1 MRRETEREDFGAC
14 KFRHSRF
21 MRCRIE
27 RLTMTLRDIEAQLET
42 VLPRLRAHGVAKLSV
57 FGSVAQGVARAD
69 SDIDFLVEFA
79 PPSTSDTY
87 FGTLFLLEDVFQRK
101 IDLVEPST
109 LHARIREK
117 VIAEAIRV
125 A

>member
-1 MRRETEREDFGAC
+1 MKGLA
-14 KFRHSRF
+14 
-21 MRCRIE
+21 
-27 RLTMTLRDIEAQLET
+27 MTLREIEAQLEAI
-42 VLPRLRAHGVAKLSV
+42 LPKLRAQGVAKLSV
-57 FGSVAQGVARAD
+57 FGSVAHGVARPD

-87 FGTLFLLEDVFQRK
+87 FGTLFLLEDAFQRK

-109 LHARIREK
+109 LHTRIRDQ